1 MFVVCT
7 LLRIES
13 LWFESQSSFFPKV
26 LAQADLPKETS
37 LVLGAHLSRTWY
49 SNRKWGFFAQP
60 VDQFVPFFSTF
71 CCTDNITSTKQP

>member
-1 MFVVCT
+1 MFVVCA

-13 LWFESQSSFFPKV
+13 LWFESQSSFLPKV
-26 LAQADLPKETS
+26 LAQADFPKETS
-37 LVLGAHLSRTWY
+37 LMLGAHLSGTEQ
-49 SNRKWGFFAQP
+49 KVGVIFAQP